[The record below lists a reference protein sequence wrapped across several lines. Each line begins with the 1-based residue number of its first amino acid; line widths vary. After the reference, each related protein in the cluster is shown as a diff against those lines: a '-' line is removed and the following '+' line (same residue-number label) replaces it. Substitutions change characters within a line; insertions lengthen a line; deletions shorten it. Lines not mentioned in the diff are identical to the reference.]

1 MNVVVYGDFN
11 CLLCYLASQR
21 ADQLARTGAARIE
34 WRAVE
39 RGPGPAGWGQEVAQ
53 AAALALPG
61 ERLPADPPP
70 ALNGTEAAVAAYA
83 EAITDGIQDELRRR
97 LFDAIWAR
105 RQNLSSLY
113 DVRRVVTS
121 ITWPAPQVRFQLAS
135 PDLPVPLLHDP
146 DPVRVVRRSGGTV
159 TPGGP
164 LTTIGYRR
172 CRDWQEQWLALPRPV
187 TPAVIGLDGAVH
199 VGVDGLR
206 CLAAIMA
213 AAGALTGRKRAV
225 QPGPALG

>member
-21 ADQLARTGAARIE
+21 ADQLAGTGAARIE

-39 RGPGPAGWGQEVAQ
+39 RGAAPVCWEQEVAQ
-53 AAALALPG
+53 AEALALPG
-61 ERLPADPPP
+61 ERLPAAPAP
-70 ALNGTEAAVAAYA
+70 ALSSTAAAVAAYA

-97 LFDAIWAR
+97 LFDAIWAQ
-105 RQNLSSLY
+105 RQNLSSTY
-113 DVRRVVTS
+113 DVRRVVTA
-121 ITWPAPQVRFQLAS
+121 ITWPTPQIRFHLAS

-146 DPVRVVRRSGGTV
+146 DPIRIVRRSGGTV

-164 LTTIGYRR
+164 LTSIGYQR

-187 TPAVIGLDGAVH
+187 TPAVIGPDGAVH
-199 VGVDGLR
+199 VGADGLR